1 MHWGENEISER
12 TEKSSMS
19 LAEVL
24 AMKQETEEAI
34 LKELQLFQNNTG
46 LNITGINT
54 MKDMVFGSSTTDR
67 IINISL
73 TVEL

>member
-54 MKDMVFGSSTTDR
+54 MKDMVFGSSITDR

>member
-34 LKELQLFQNNTG
+34 LKELQLFQNNTK
-46 LNITGINT
+46 LPI
-54 MKDMVFGSSTTDR
+54 KD
-67 IINISL
+67 INIGCVEFINGKVSINSVRL
-73 TVEL
+73 KVEL

>member
-12 TEKSSMS
+12 TKKSSMS

-46 LNITGINT
+46 LNY
-54 MKDMVFGSSTTDR
+54 
-67 IINISL
+67 
-73 TVEL
+73 